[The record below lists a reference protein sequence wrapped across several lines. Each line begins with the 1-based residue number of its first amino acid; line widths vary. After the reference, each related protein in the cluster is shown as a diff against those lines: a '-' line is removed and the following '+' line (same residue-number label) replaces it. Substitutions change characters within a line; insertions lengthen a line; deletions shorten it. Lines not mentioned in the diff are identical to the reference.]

1 MILSVDQGDVLAR
14 ITRFEESGPVTSG
27 RVHTEVEC
35 GYRIVN
41 SGGQVL
47 LQLDTY
53 GSDQRQIPG
62 KISQSLQLDA
72 DAALTLVR
80 IVLTA
85 FPGLRE
91 EFAS

>member
-1 MILSVDQGDVLAR
+1 MVAH
-14 ITRFEESGPVTSG
+14 ITHFEELPATASG
-27 RVHTEVEC
+27 RVHTDVEC

-72 DAALTLVR
+72 DAARTLVR
-80 IVLTA
+80 IALKA
-85 FPGLRE
+85 FPGLRNE
-91 EFAS
+91 LEPKLDVNPHR